1 MIERARRGGH
11 AEFGALVRLYQRDA
25 VRLASVI
32 TCRHDEAEEAAQD
45 AFVKAFTSLHR
56 FDATRPFRPW
66 LLRIVANEAKNR
78 RRAAGRRAS
87 LVERSATLLEAS
99 SESPEDVTIAGLD
112 SASLVRA
119 IASLNDRDRT
129 VIGYRWFAQMTE
141 SEMAIAM
148 DCAPGTVKSRLARA
162 MRRLRAALETSS
174 R

>member
-1 MIERARRGGH
+1 M
-11 AEFGALVRLYQRDA
+11 RLYQPDA

-45 AFVKAFTSLHR
+45 AFVKAYISLHR
-56 FDATRPFRPW
+56 YDPARPFRPW

-87 LVERSATLLEAS
+87 LVERSATLLNVLG
-99 SESPEDVTIAGLD
+99 ESPEDITIAGLD
-112 SASLVRA
+112 SESLVRA

-141 SEMAIAM
+141 TEMAIAM

-162 MRRLRAALETSS
+162 MQRLRGALAT
-174 R
+174 RPL